1 MILGRIADSERYAAF
16 HPLFPQAF
24 QFLRNTDFSALTDGR
39 HEIADDQLFAL
50 VSTFQG
56 HPRSAAKLEV
66 HRRYIDIQVC
76 FSGTDHVGWR
86 SLPTCQCPQTEF
98 NTEKDYQFYSDAPT
112 TWFTL
117 DGDSFVIFYPEDA
130 HAPAIAD
137 TQLRK
142 IVLKVAVEP

>member
-1 MILGRIADSERYAAF
+1 MILGRIADSERYTAF
-16 HPLFPQAF
+16 HPLFSQAF
-24 QFLRNTDFSALTDGR
+24 QFLRDTDLHALPDGR
-39 HEIADDQLFAL
+39 HEIVGSQLFAL

-56 HPRSAAKLEV
+56 HPRNEAKLEI

-76 FSGTDHVGWR
+76 LTGTDHVGWR
-86 SLPTCQCPQTEF
+86 SLATCQCPQAEF
-98 NTEKDYQFYSDAPT
+98 NIEGDYQFYTDAPT

-117 DGDSFVIFYPEDA
+117 DGDTFAVFYPEDA

-142 IVLKVAVEP
+142 VVLKVAVEP